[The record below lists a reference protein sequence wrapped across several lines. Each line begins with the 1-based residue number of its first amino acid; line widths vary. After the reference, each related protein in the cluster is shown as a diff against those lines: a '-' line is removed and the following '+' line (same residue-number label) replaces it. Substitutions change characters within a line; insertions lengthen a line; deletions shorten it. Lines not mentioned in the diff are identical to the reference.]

1 MPATFS
7 GAHPA
12 LPESGVGKWLTT
24 AAMWVPVA
32 SVLPPSVPPRFMAHG
47 VGCRMRCSCFAGLM
61 LSA

>member
-7 GAHPA
+7 GARPA

-32 SVLPPSVPPRFMAHG
+32 SVLPPPFFMAHG